1 MWSRYQA
8 GDSQSGAGADDQAR
22 SVGAGLARLDLDQRI
37 GFEVGHAQGLS
48 REIIDQLEPLEA
60 ERLLQLAV
68 RKDPGTVGELDTIRV
83 DGAGKGQARFL
94 RCGLGIERNLAQIA
108 AYRGYRIGVL
118 GGGQGK
124 DVPRHEFPRRH
135 QGEASIG
142 ATDIT
147 DQGGAGLC
155 GRECHWSSWVILSSS
170 RASTSASKPPNT
182 PAPRSAPA
190 AR

>member
-94 RCGLGIERNLAQIA
+94 RCGLGIEPNLAQIA
-108 AYRGYRIGVL
+108 AYRLYRTGVL
-118 GGGQGK
+118 GGGRGK
-124 DVPRHEFPRRH
+124 DQIGRAPSELQSRGHLVCRLLLEKKKRTQWSRR
-135 QGEASIG
+135 I
-142 ATDIT
+142 ATE
-147 DQGGAGLC
+147 
-155 GRECHWSSWVILSSS
+155 R
-170 RASTSASKPPNT
+170 P
-182 PAPRSAPA
+182 
-190 AR
+190 